1 MHTGKL
7 SNTLENHWLYCL
19 ERVGCRGFLFYF
31 IYFSIFNHKYVEG
44 FRVDSLHGWHFNH
57 LHRLLKFENSILNP

>member
-19 ERVGCRGFLFYF
+19 GRVGCRDFSIYF
-31 IYFSIFNHKYVEG
+31 IYFSVFIIKHVED
-44 FRVDSLHGWHFNH
+44 FRIDSSHGSHFNH
-57 LHRLLKFENSILNP
+57 LHRLLNLKIQ